1 MSIPPDSPLAGDDLQ
16 FATVE
21 PSSGAPATP
30 SIQPRRMRATIT
42 STYFALGDK
51 LFADLPPANR
61 GTAAWKPS
69 QTRRQGDTDGTGAG
83 LVGAVIWFAIR
94 RIAHLEIGLVAIV
107 LGFFVGKAV
116 RKGSGNRGGRGYQVL
131 AVLLTYCCIAANYM
145 PDVLEG
151 GSRLATSIKQPMPR
165 RRQAATT
172 APRTR
177 RRKNQSGGP
186 RFVPALALVV
196 VAALVFVFSLTV
208 PFLPGA
214 ENIIGLLIIGF
225 ALWEAWKLNARR
237 LLPISCPYQ
246 LGPATSS
253 PLLASTVAI
262 ANAAP
267 PVDPNVAGGQ

>member
-1 MSIPPDSPLAGDDLQ
+1 MGL
-16 FATVE
+16 
-21 PSSGAPATP
+21 
-30 SIQPRRMRATIT
+30 
-42 STYFALGDK
+42 
-51 LFADLPPANR
+51 
-61 GTAAWKPS
+61 
-69 QTRRQGDTDGTGAG
+69 GAG
-83 LVGAVIWFAIR
+83 PVGAVIWFAIR

-151 GSRLATSIKQPMPR
+151 TLKARDKH
-165 RRQAATT
+165 QAANAAQKAGGDNGT
-172 APRTR
+172 ADKAAQDRI
-177 RRKNQSGGP
+177 Q
-186 RFVPALALVV
+186 PAPICSALWALVV

-237 LLPISCPYQ
+237 LLPISGPYQ
-246 LGPATSS
+246 LGPASFITAPCVNRGHRQRRASGRPKRRRRAIGWLTTTSVLNIVPS
-253 PLLASTVAI
+253 FARATTERRVLSAVC
-262 ANAAP
+262 
-267 PVDPNVAGGQ
+267 D